1 MSRIRRTRR
10 VTVALCAATALGLGA
25 TGAAFAQQSGP
36 AGGRPS
42 AQAGGHEYPG
52 AGQGKVTPV
61 PAEFRAGAGERSLT
75 AAAGITRSEVIARAK
90 SWVGKGLD
98 YSWTNYYQG
107 YRMDCSGYVSMAW
120 GLGSSLA
127 TPNFVPG
134 GSAEWITKAELK
146 AGDALLDDDSGADGH
161 IVLFEEWATA
171 DKTSYWGYEFTP
183 SGVHHRILPYPYYAG
198 KGPFAPVR
206 LKNIVDDTIPEAEE
220 PKEDTSSRI
229 NADFNADGR
238 DDVAALYGYGD
249 GSVALFTFLARADG
263 GFDAPL
269 KSWTRPPGN
278 WTFKSVKLTA
288 GDYDGNGRA
297 DLAAMYDYADGS
309 VSMFTFKSRADG
321 GFSDPVKSW
330 TTAPGNWWP
339 ENVKLASGD
348 FDGNGR
354 DDVGAFYGYSD
365 GRAALYT
372 FKPDASGA
380 FGTPLRSWNV
390 PEDYWW
396 GENVELAVG
405 DFDGNG
411 RADLAAMYGY
421 EDGTVSMFTF
431 KSQTDGGFVAPVK
444 SWTTEPGNWN
454 FSNVKLT
461 AGDYD
466 GDGRA
471 DAAAFYGYSD
481 GRAALYT
488 FNTKTDG
495 TFNSPVRSWNV
506 PADNWWGENVQI
518 ASGDYDNNGRADV
531 AAFYGYS
538 DGRAAL
544 YTFKPDATG
553 KFGSPLRSWNVP
565 ADYWW
570 GEHVK
575 LG

>member
-36 AGGRPS
+36 AGGRLS
-42 AQAGGHEYPG
+42 SQAGGHEYPG

-161 IVLFEEWATA
+161 IVLFEEWASA
-171 DKTSYWGYEFTP
+171 DKSSYWGYEFTP

-206 LKNIVDDTIPEAEE
+206 LKNIVDDTIPEAEA

-229 NADFNADGR
+229 NADFHA
-238 DDVAALYGYGD
+238 Y
-249 GSVALFTFLARADG
+249 
-263 GFDAPL
+263 
-269 KSWTRPPGN
+269 
-278 WTFKSVKLTA
+278 
-288 GDYDGNGRA
+288 
-297 DLAAMYDYADGS
+297 
-309 VSMFTFKSRADG
+309 
-321 GFSDPVKSW
+321 
-330 TTAPGNWWP
+330 
-339 ENVKLASGD
+339 
-348 FDGNGR
+348 
-354 DDVGAFYGYSD
+354 
-365 GRAALYT
+365 
-372 FKPDASGA
+372 
-380 FGTPLRSWNV
+380 
-390 PEDYWW
+390 
-396 GENVELAVG
+396 
-405 DFDGNG
+405 G

-544 YTFKPDATG
+544 YTFKPDTTG
-553 KFGSPLRSWNVP
+553 KFASPLRSWNVP